1 VKRQD
6 QKMSQTMRVV
16 RTWEERLNVVEFRD
30 MGLAMVP
37 GVPHQNTRKNT
48 PITRTK
54 CAINLLNHVI
64 LTMQLLQFE
73 EGSLVITL
81 I

>member
-1 VKRQD
+1 LKNRENFGGAGVGGKGFG
-6 QKMSQTMRVV
+6 
-16 RTWEERLNVVEFRD
+16 RLVGDSAES
-30 MGLAMVP
+30 LTK
-37 GVPHQNTRKNT
+37 TREKNT

-54 CAINLLNHVI
+54 WAINLLNHVI

-81 I
+81 M